1 MVKIELF
8 QMWKGQENSLISNS
22 AILDKKLVT
31 LLLKIITFAES
42 FCPAQ
47 KNFSFSLLLFG

>member
-1 MVKIELF
+1 
-8 QMWKGQENSLISNS
+8 MWKGQENSLISNS